1 MNNKKEIVDRVMETL
16 ETSNKRTRK
25 RAEHLYDELAKKIF
39 DEDDLI
45 YEIIERLP

>member
-1 MNNKKEIVDRVMETL
+1 MNNKKEIVDRVIQAIDVN
-16 ETSNKRTRK
+16 NKRTRK

-45 YEIIERLP
+45 YEIIERLS